1 MLSAWKDGLKEKKKG
16 GGTETMLF
24 GSITYG
30 SPDTIFFFFLKRTYQ
45 FVYFMLI
52 HINRA
57 LSYLL

>member
-30 SPDTIFFFFLKRTYQ
+30 SPDTFFFKKKDLLVCVFY
-45 FVYFMLI
+45 
-52 HINRA
+52 IN
-57 LSYLL
+57 SY